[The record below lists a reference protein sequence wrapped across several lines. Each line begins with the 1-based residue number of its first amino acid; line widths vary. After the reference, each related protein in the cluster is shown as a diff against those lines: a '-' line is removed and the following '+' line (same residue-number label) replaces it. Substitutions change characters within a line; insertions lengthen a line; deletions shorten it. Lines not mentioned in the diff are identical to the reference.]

1 MLSIYTG
8 FLASPEDI
16 GDLSDA
22 VEEWVGRV
30 AHKADARNTSKQ
42 TWFAL
47 TGSCL
52 HRNMYETRM
61 PFLIRATVNE
71 DLKQADCSVLVMSSK
86 VFDRFQVPDCKRGGV
101 VLLAAS
107 LRLEVTEEEGDEHTK
122 TFLFWDPPRDFD
134 QLRDEPPPNC
144 YIKLFYDDL
153 RYVSA
158 MPGVPEGAQQ
168 RAAWHGGWA
177 GGFTGNLTGNPTG
190 NLTGNLSKK
199 VDLGWARRMLPAPPA
214 AVQRLWGSFKETF
227 LEDMDKF

>member
-1 MLSIYTG
+1 
-8 FLASPEDI
+8 
-16 GDLSDA
+16 
-22 VEEWVGRV
+22 
-30 AHKADARNTSKQ
+30 
-42 TWFAL
+42 
-47 TGSCL
+47 
-52 HRNMYETRM
+52 M
-61 PFLIRATVNE
+61 PFLIRAAVNG
-71 DLKQADCSVLVMSSK
+71 DLKQCSVLVMSSK
-86 VFDRFQVPDCKRGGV
+86 VFDRLQVPDCKRSGV
-101 VLLAAS
+101 VLLAAT

-144 YIKLFYDDL
+144 YIRLFYDDL

-177 GGFTGNLTGNPTG
+177 GNFD
-190 NLTGNLSKK
+190 GNLSKK